1 MQPTHKYVRA
11 VGNRLEIDGQEF
23 KFVGFNIRG
32 LAHYGFG
39 DFLPHSTVAQRT
51 QVLADA
57 QAAGCRVIRIFLPFF
72 TLSDAELVSRL
83 RIVLDNAV
91 TYQQRVIVCLTD
103 HFESV
108 KLQHW
113 SFYQDPPDYRTYLY
127 VDKHYNK
134 VLNPDFYARLYRGPF
149 LAYVRKVV
157 TTFRNHPAVFAWELT
172 NEGSN
177 YPDHNGFVNF
187 CNSMAAEIRAI
198 DPNHLITAGI
208 VSTAVTQ
215 FKNEPGND
223 EPARLYENLDFVT
236 IHDYDTISLVDLDL
250 ARRLNKPLVIEET
263 GRAGQRAGF
272 FRENM
277 AFWFDNGASGYMGW
291 GFMPSG
297 FDNQDG
303 DVNVGIDRVLHGDYE
318 EITRL
323 WIERAATL
331 APVPPPAAM
340 ADVPGSPP
348 STPPEEEP
356 AKMSVSASHNNVL
369 SGTDNLLQALDGRPE
384 TRWSTLQLQSPGMWF
399 EIDLGQVHTV
409 SGLDLDTAASPND
422 YPYGY
427 VVRLSEN
434 RAQWEEVARN
444 DHNDGPLDVTF
455 GPRQARYIHIEQ
467 TGRSERWWWSIHEV
481 IVKYAP
487 GEEGGDGGEHEPS
500 PEPPQPEEPQPE
512 LPPEEPPPGEEALTL
527 SVRSSHNNAR
537 SGVDNILQAID
548 GKPGTR
554 WSSRIPQG
562 PGIWFEIDLNQV
574 QAVSGLTLDNAGSPK
589 DYPRGYAV
597 SLSSDGVQ
605 WTEVVRTPQNDRPL
619 NIEFSAQPARY
630 IRIEQIG
637 SDPFYWWSIHGV
649 SVRSSQYTPRITAS
663 ASHNNVLSG
672 ADNLAQALDG
682 RPETRW
688 STRAVQGPGMWFELD
703 LNQVRSVGG
712 LSLDNAGSPNDYPR
726 GYVVKLSSDHKQWT
740 EVARK
745 ERNDRALDIS
755 FGAQP
760 ARYIRIEQT
769 GSADRWWW
777 SIHGVTVKG

>member
-11 VGNRLEIDGQEF
+11 VGNRLEIDGHEF

-39 DFLPHSTVAQRT
+39 DFLPRSTVAQRT
-51 QVLADA
+51 EVLAA
-57 QAAGCRVIRIFLPFF
+57 ARAAGCRVIRIFLPFF
-72 TLSDAELVSRL
+72 TLSDAELISRL

-103 HFESV
+103 HFEAV

-127 VDKHYNK
+127 IDKHYNK

-157 TTFRNHPAVFAWELT
+157 TAFRNHPAVFAWELT

-177 YPDHNGFVNF
+177 YPDHNGFINF
-187 CNSMAAEIRAI
+187 CNVMASEIRAI

-250 ARRLNKPLVIEET
+250 ARRLNKPLIIEET

-303 DVNVGIDRVLHGDYE
+303 DVHIGIDRILHGDYE

-323 WIERAATL
+323 WIERAAIFP
-331 APVPPPAAM
+331 PVPPPAAM
-340 ADVPGSPP
+340 ADVPPVSPP
-348 STPPEEEP
+348 PTPPEEEP
-356 AKMSVSASHNNVL
+356 VTMSVNASHNNVRV
-369 SGTDNLLQALDGRPE
+369 GTDNLLQALDGRPE
-384 TRWSTLQLQSPGMWF
+384 TRWSTLQPQTPGMWF
-399 EIDLGQVHTV
+399 EIDLNQVRTV
-409 SGLDLDTAASPND
+409 SGLALDTATSPHD
-422 YPYGY
+422 YPHGY
-427 VVRLSEN
+427 IVRLSKD

-455 GPRQARYIHIEQ
+455 SPRPARYIHIEQ
-467 TGRSERWWWSIHEV
+467 TGQSDRWWWSIHEV
-481 IVKYAP
+481 KVKYAP
-487 GEEGGDGGEHEPS
+487 EENGGEGEEPS

-512 LPPEEPPPGEEALTL
+512 PELPPEGPPEEETLTL
-527 SVRSSHNNAR
+527 SVRSSHYDVR

-548 GKPGTR
+548 GKPETR
-554 WSSRIPQG
+554 WSSRIPQQ

-574 QAVSGLTLDNAGSPK
+574 RTVSGLALDNAGSPK

-597 SLSSDGVQ
+597 SLSSDGVR
-605 WTEVVRTPQNDRPL
+605 WSEVARTPHNDRPL
-619 NIEFSAQPARY
+619 DVKFSPYPARY

-637 SDPFYWWSIHGV
+637 TDPVYWWSIHGV
-649 SVRSSQYTPRITAS
+649 SVKSGKYTPGITAS
-663 ASHNNVLSG
+663 ASHNNVLRGVAQRLPAWLRGQPVQRRRPMDRSG
-672 ADNLAQALDG
+672 AHTPQ
-682 RPETRW
+682 
-688 STRAVQGPGMWFELD
+688 
-703 LNQVRSVGG
+703 
-712 LSLDNAGSPNDYPR
+712 
-726 GYVVKLSSDHKQWT
+726 
-740 EVARK
+740 
-745 ERNDRALDIS
+745 
-755 FGAQP
+755 
-760 ARYIRIEQT
+760 
-769 GSADRWWW
+769 
-777 SIHGVTVKG
+777 